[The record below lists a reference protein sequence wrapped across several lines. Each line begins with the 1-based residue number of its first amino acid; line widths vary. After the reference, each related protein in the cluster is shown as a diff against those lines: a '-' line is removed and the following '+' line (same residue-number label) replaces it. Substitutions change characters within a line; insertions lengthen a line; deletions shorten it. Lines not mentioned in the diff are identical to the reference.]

1 MLDMKGSERAQPTGS
16 QNVRQLF
23 LSGSVFTWG
32 ALATPGNTGQSLE
45 TLWVVT
51 AEGQVLWVDRAQDAA
66 KYSAACRSGP
76 Q

>member
-1 MLDMKGSERAQPTGS
+1 MFDMKGLEHARPTVS

-23 LSGSVFTWG
+23 LSSSVLTWG

-66 KYSAACRSGP
+66 KFSATCRSGP